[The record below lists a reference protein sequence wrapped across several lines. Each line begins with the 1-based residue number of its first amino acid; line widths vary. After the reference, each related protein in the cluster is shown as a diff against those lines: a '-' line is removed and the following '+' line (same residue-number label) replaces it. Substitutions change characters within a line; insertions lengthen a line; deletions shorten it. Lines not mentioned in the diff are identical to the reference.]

1 MIDMEKI
8 TAQLNAREKEERLAA
23 VRELKAAIDRGE
35 IPAVAR
41 KGECDNH
48 IHSQFSFSPYSPSMI
63 AWKAYEVGLDTCG
76 IVDHESVAG
85 CLEFREACQILGVV
99 PTIGFEVRMNW
110 DNTPLKDKK
119 FNNPDQLSVGYFP
132 VHGVPLQSLDKV
144 EAFLKPIRAAREKR
158 NRKMTEKVNA
168 YLTPFS
174 IQLDF
179 DRDVIPVSRWEQQ
192 GSITERHI
200 LFATALKLIE
210 HCGKGQPLIDFLE
223 TKLEIPVPAKAK
235 EFLMDTDST
244 IYTFDLTN
252 VLKGYF
258 SEVMYVDA
266 GPEETPDVRTAVPY
280 LNSLGCITTYTY
292 LGDVRGTSVTGDKK
306 TQKFEDDVLDEMF
319 ACLSAYGM
327 RGFSYAPTRNQP
339 DQVERVRALCRKYGM
354 LEVCGEDINQ
364 PRQPLICQQN
374 NEEDRLFFNDST
386 WAIIGHEMLA
396 AENLENSIISDAT
409 VKKYPDLNERI
420 QAYKAYALEHM
431 KTQKLDS

>member
-1 MIDMEKI
+1 MIDVEKM
-8 TAQLNAREKEERLAA
+8 TRQLNAWEKEDRLAA

-35 IPAVAR
+35 LPAVAR

-63 AWKAYEVGLDTCG
+63 AWKAYQVGLDTCG

-110 DNTPLKDKK
+110 DNTPLKGKK

-144 EAFLKPIRAAREKR
+144 EEFLKPIRAAREKR
-158 NRKMTEKVNA
+158 NRKMTEKVSA
-168 YLTPFS
+168 YLAPFG
-174 IQLDF
+174 ITLDF

-200 LFATALKLIE
+200 LFATAGKLIE
-210 HCGKGQPLIDFLE
+210 HCGKGRALIEFLE
-223 TKLEIPVPAKAK
+223 QKLEIPVPAKAK
-235 EFLMDTDST
+235 EFLEDTESA
-244 IYTFDLTN
+244 IYMYDLTN
-252 VLKGYF
+252 VLKGFF
-258 SEVMYVDA
+258 SEVMYEDA
-266 GPEETPDVRTAVPY
+266 TAEETPDVRTAVPY

-319 ACLSAYGM
+319 ACLSEYGM

-339 DQVERVRALCRKYGM
+339 DQVERVRALCEKYGM

-364 PRQPLICQQN
+364 PRQPLICQQQS
-374 NEEDRLFFNDST
+374 EADRIFFNDST
-386 WAIIGHEMLA
+386 WAIIGHEMMTA
-396 AENLENSIISDAT
+396 NGLENSIISDAT
-409 VKKYPDLNERI
+409 VKKYPDLKERI
-420 QAYKAYALEHM
+420 QQYKAYALQHM
-431 KTQKLDS
+431 